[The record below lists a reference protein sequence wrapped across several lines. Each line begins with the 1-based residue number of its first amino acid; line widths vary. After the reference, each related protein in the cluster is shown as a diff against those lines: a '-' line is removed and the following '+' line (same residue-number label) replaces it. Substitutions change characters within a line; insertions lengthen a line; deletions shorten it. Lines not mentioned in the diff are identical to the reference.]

1 MEDSDR
7 SSIQIFIPTLQHLS
21 VHSWFIVLQP
31 AAQEV
36 QTLLIEA
43 LRQDSAH
50 FENFQSVS
58 QCMHG
63 YLCLKNIENP
73 NYGWYADLCMWAPV
87 ASLLDRFPQS
97 LHSLAHL
104 ARLW

>member
-1 MEDSDR
+1 MPEHTKNGLKDSDK
-7 SSIQIFIPTLQHLS
+7 SSIQIYTPTLQHLS

-50 FENFQSVS
+50 FENSQSAS
-58 QCMHG
+58 QCMDG
-63 YLCLKNIENP
+63 YRCL
-73 NYGWYADLCMWAPV
+73 
-87 ASLLDRFPQS
+87 
-97 LHSLAHL
+97 
-104 ARLW
+104 

>member
-1 MEDSDR
+1 MPEHTKNGLKDSDR
-7 SSIQIFIPTLQHLS
+7 SSIQIYTPTLQHLS

-50 FENFQSVS
+50 FENFLSPS
-58 QCMHG
+58 HG
-63 YLCLKNIENP
+63 YLC
-73 NYGWYADLCMWAPV
+73 
-87 ASLLDRFPQS
+87 F
-97 LHSLAHL
+97 
-104 ARLW
+104 